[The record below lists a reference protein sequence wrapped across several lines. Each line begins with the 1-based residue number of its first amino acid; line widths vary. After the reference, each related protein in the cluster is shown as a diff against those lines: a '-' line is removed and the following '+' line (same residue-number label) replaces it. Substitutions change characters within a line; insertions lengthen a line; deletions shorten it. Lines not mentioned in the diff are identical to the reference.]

1 MRWQHGTISLKVD
14 ISGSLQ
20 WLSRGWSYLLYGK
33 ISSIVAHRNMK
44 IKFLGSLL
52 DGSSKQMGL
61 CMLVAVVILLVEYG
75 LYEKLRAVMR
85 GE

>member
-1 MRWQHGTISLKVD
+1 
-14 ISGSLQ
+14 
-20 WLSRGWSYLLYGK
+20 
-33 ISSIVAHRNMK
+33 MK